1 MNGPRAYDRRPPARW
16 WRAVCVLG
24 LLAGVL
30 AMHGLA
36 PGGGTGHGHTGAHSH
51 AHVGG
56 ADPVDARPGLGA
68 AVEQGHHA
76 DPVAVTAPVAGCAH
90 DDGGGHARHA
100 DPTCA
105 SGAVGGG
112 PVLPALVLDPVPAAA
127 RADAVR
133 AYAAEAPDG
142 ARAPPSLAELQL
154 LRI

>member
-1 MNGPRAYDRRPPARW
+1 
-16 WRAVCVLG
+16 VCVLG

-36 PGGGTGHGHTGAHSH
+36 PGGAPGHGHAHARSGTHAHVLSGSH
-51 AHVGG
+51 AHSGDHLRAG
-56 ADPVDARPGLGA
+56 APQGL
-68 AVEQGHHA
+68 H
-76 DPVAVTAPVAGCAH
+76 GCP

-105 SGAVGGG
+105 AGAVSGG
-112 PVLPALVLDPVPAAA
+112 PVLPAPVLDPVPAAV
-127 RADAVR
+127 RADALR